1 MCGGHCHPVTKVT
14 KVAKEPPVAI
24 AEPPARTAVAM
35 IIALLYTRVSTD
47 EQAREGLS
55 LEAQL
60 AEDRRYVA
68 HQGWVIG
75 GEFQDVEKGMRDDRQ
90 GYQALLAAARSLSA
104 GGARVVVVV
113 AALDR
118 FGRHLLE
125 RVRCREELKL
135 LGIAV
140 HSVREGGEV
149 SDLVANV
156 LGAVA
161 EEEVRRLG
169 ERVKATRAHV
179 IACGWWPVTRAPWGY
194 LLRPPTE
201 EERATG
207 APKGVLAFDD
217 ITAPYVLE
225 AYQRV
230 ADGASVRSVFY
241 WVTELPLEIRRGRTM
256 PFAQVRA
263 MLSRPVY
270 AARHDHG
277 DADVLA
283 RPVGR
288 WPQLIPDS
296 LYRRVQQQLARHAV
310 LPRQARGTYR
320 LTGLIVCPR
329 CGGRVNGDR
338 YGRKYAYYRCA
349 GHANAPQLRHDLRC
363 TWAAPCAPIDTDVL
377 QQVGESL
384 HVVSTADPALR
395 QAWED
400 LTQPSDLGRA
410 RTQRIADLERTAAK
424 ARTRLKDAAL
434 KLVDGDLDKEAYDL
448 VRDAA
453 TKDLAAAQEEL
464 RRLEATP
471 ERDVPSLDVVLAQL
485 PSWQAA
491 LTDVSIPI
499 QRGVLRP
506 LIERVVPVR
515 IARGKYTT
523 EITWTRLGE
532 LLADTGRCTR
542 S

>member
-1 MCGGHCHPVTKVT
+1 MCGGHCRRVNEEPTMV
-14 KVAKEPPVAI
+14 VAQ
-24 AEPPARTAVAM
+24 PPARTAVAVT
-35 IIALLYTRVSTD
+35 IALAYTRVSSS
-47 EQAREGLS
+47 EQSEGQS
-55 LEAQL
+55 LDAQL
-60 AEDRRYVA
+60 AEIRRYVA
-68 HQGWVIG
+68 HQGWVIC
-75 GEFQDVEKGMRDDRQ
+75 GEFQDVEKGTRDDRVD
-90 GYQALLAAARSLSA
+90 YQRLLASARSLSA
-104 GGARVVVVV
+104 GGSRVVVVV

-161 EEEVRRLG
+161 EEEVRRIG

-194 LLRPPTE
+194 LLRPPTD

-207 APKGVLAFDD
+207 APMGVLYFDEL
-217 ITAPYVLE
+217 TAPYVLE
-225 AYQRV
+225 SYQRV
-230 ADGASVRSVFY
+230 ADGASVRSVFL
-241 WVTELPLEIRRGRTM
+241 WIADLPLEIRGARTM

-277 DADVLA
+277 DPEILA

-296 LYRRVQQQLARHAV
+296 LYRRVQQQISRHAV
-310 LPRQARGTYR
+310 LPRQARGDYL
-320 LTGLIVCPR
+320 LTGMIVCPR
-329 CGGRVNGDR
+329 CGGRVNGDHYR
-338 YGRKYAYYRCA
+338 HQYRYYRCA
-349 GHANAPQLRHDLRC
+349 GHANAPQLGHDMRC
-363 TWAAPCAPIDTDVL
+363 TWAAPCGPIDTDVL
-377 QQVGESL
+377 AQVGVLLEA
-384 HVVSTADPALR
+384 VSTADPALR
-395 QAWED
+395 QAWDD
-400 LTQPSDLGRA
+400 LTQPTDLGRPRA
-410 RTQRIADLERTAAK
+410 QQIAALEREAAK

-453 TKDLAAAQEEL
+453 TRDLAAAQEEL

-471 ERDVPSLDVVLAQL
+471 EKEIPSLDVVLAQL
-485 PSWQAA
+485 PSWQEA
-491 LTDVSIPI
+491 LADVSIPI
-499 QRGVLRP
+499 QRGMLRP
-506 LIERVVPVR
+506 LIERAVPVR
-515 IARGKYTT
+515 FARGKYTT
-523 EITWTRLGE
+523 EISWTKLGE
-532 LLADTGRCTR
+532 MLRGLRGAGTACDG
-542 S
+542 

>member
-1 MCGGHCHPVTKVT
+1 M
-14 KVAKEPPVAI
+14 AI
-24 AEPPARTAVAM
+24 APAPARTAATRAHSTRTSVAM
-35 IIALLYTRVSTD
+35 TIALLYTRVSSD
-47 EQAREGLS
+47 EQAKEGLS

-60 AEDRRYVA
+60 AECRRYVA
-68 HQGWVIG
+68 HHGWAIG
-75 GEFQDVEKGMRDDRQ
+75 GEFQDVEKGTRDDRLD
-90 GYQALLAAARSLSA
+90 YQRLLAAARSLSA
-104 GGARVVVVV
+104 GGSRVVVVV

-161 EEEVRRLG
+161 EEETRKLG
-169 ERVKATRAHV
+169 ERVRATRAHV

-207 APKGVLAFDD
+207 APKGVLQFDE

-230 ADGASVRSVFY
+230 ADGASVRSVFLCIA
-241 WVTELPLEIRRGRTM
+241 ELPLEIRGGRTM

-277 DADVLA
+277 DPDVLA

-296 LYRRVQQQLARHAV
+296 LYRRVQQQIARHAV
-310 LPRQARGTYR
+310 LPRQARGDYL
-320 LTGLIVCPR
+320 LTGIVVCPR
-329 CGGRVNGDR
+329 CGGRVNGDYYR
-338 YGRKYAYYRCA
+338 HTYRYYRCA
-349 GHANAPQLRHDLRC
+349 GHANAPQLGHDLRC
-363 TWAAPCAPIDTDVL
+363 TWAAPCGPVDADVL
-377 QQVGESL
+377 AQVGGLLEA
-384 HVVSTADPALR
+384 VSTADPALR
-395 QAWED
+395 QAWDD
-400 LTQPSDLGRA
+400 LMAPSDLGRA
-410 RTQRIADLERTAAK
+410 RAQRIAALEREAAK
-424 ARTRLKDAAL
+424 AKTRLKDAAL
-434 KLVDGDLDKEAYDL
+434 KLVDGDLDKDAYDL

-471 ERDVPSLDVVLAQL
+471 EKDVPSLDVVLAQL
-485 PSWQAA
+485 PSWKAA
-491 LTDVSIPI
+491 LSDVSIPI

-523 EITWTRLGE
+523 EITWTKLGE
-532 LLADTGRCTR
+532 LLRELRGVGRG
-542 S
+542 